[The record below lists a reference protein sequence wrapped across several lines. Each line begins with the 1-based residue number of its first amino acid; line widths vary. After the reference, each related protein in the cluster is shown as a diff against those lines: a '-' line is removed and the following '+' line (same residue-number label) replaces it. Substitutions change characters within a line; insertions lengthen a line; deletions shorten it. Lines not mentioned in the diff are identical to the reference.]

1 MISRSSKDESG
12 VITAKVNDASYF
24 FLVENAEYIK
34 SNRVNCGK
42 YIRNDVLYSL
52 EYCFNIVYYYSSL
65 NCTYKGQPLVTSDG
79 FPDYSGKDYTLGFV
93 DNHYILPNSNVAV
106 TLEFNDCEKCSLSTG
121 YSSAA
126 QFWILLAIIIVFVFL
141 LICIFVGVKY
151 LIRVILHKKSE

>member
-1 MISRSSKDESG
+1 MISNTTKDESG
-12 VITAKVNDASYF
+12 MIIAKVDNTSYY

-52 EYCFNIVYYYSSL
+52 EYCFSIVYIYSSL

-106 TLEFNDCEKCSLSTG
+106 TLECNDCERCSLSTG
-121 YSSAA
+121 YSSAV
-126 QFWILLAIIIVFVFL
+126 QFWILLGIIIVFVFL
-141 LICIFVGVKY
+141 LISIFVGVKC
-151 LIRVILHKKSE
+151 LIHVILHKKSE